1 MKEVCIKVLN
11 KEHGKEVEKFFE
23 AIGCNCNG
31 WSFNATELNEGEDG
45 ICYYGNLGDTKK
57 VKLFRK
63 SQTYRVMTLEQAKK
77 LFPEIFGKSNKTI
90 QNQDMKVVKTTSVKI
105 GEVDREVTI
114 VVAVCNGNVRTGYS
128 VRMPN
133 DKPIEGLGE
142 KIALG
147 RAMNDRTN
155 LTSDMVMGIG
165 MDKKY
170 ILYAIAE
177 NWLKVISKGGI
188 VKGIK

>member
-1 MKEVCIKVLN
+1 MKNFVIEVLDLKHGQEVKRLLLPLDDNIDNYSFTHNKLN
-11 KEHGKEVEKFFE
+11 GDIYRFYGFINKKFRYYSLAE
-23 AIGCNCNG
+23 C
-31 WSFNATELNEGEDG
+31 EGVP
-45 ICYYGNLGDTKK
+45 ILTI
-57 VKLFRK
+57 
-63 SQTYRVMTLEQAKK
+63 EQAIKLLYPSKK
-77 LFPEIFGKSNKTI
+77 LI
-90 QNQDMKVVKTTSVKI
+90 QNNMQVVKTEKLNI
-105 GEVDREVTI
+105 GGTEREVTI

-155 LTSDMVMGIG
+155 LTFDMVMGIG

-177 NWLKVISKGGI
+177 HWLKVISKGGI